1 MKGAP
6 RLPAVGGVL
15 VSVVVLGL
23 AYGVFQSLA
32 VVRAQT
38 RSGDVPTFQH
48 DPSWP
53 KPLPNNWVIG
63 NVPSIAVDARDH
75 VWVLHRAA
83 AVSADELTDGQQ
95 VAPPVIEFDPEGNV
109 VQAWGGPSAEYDW
122 MVESTADYPRGSPA
136 EHGIFVDHEDHVWVT
151 GNGDVVLKFTRTG
164 QFLMQIGEHF
174 ETGGSNDTRLLGNP
188 SDMAVHPET
197 NELFV
202 GDGYLN
208 RRIIVFDAETGAY
221 KRHWGAYG
229 ERPDDGPAVNYE
241 PDQPLPRQ
249 FYVVHGLQLSRDGLV
264 YVCDRQRDRV
274 QVFELDG
281 TFVDEVVIAKDTPAG
296 AGITLKGPLSAG
308 ITSAG
313 VGSAFR
319 VGFSADS
326 EQQYLY
332 VAGGGKI
339 WILRRSDLQLLG
351 SFDAGGTHHM
361 AGADSK
367 GNLYVTGRG
376 MPERFLYQ
384 D

>member
-1 MKGAP
+1 MKDARPVGVGAV
-6 RLPAVGGVL
+6 LLSVAVI
-15 VSVVVLGL
+15 GL
-23 AYGVFQSLA
+23 AYGAFRGPDVLG
-32 VVRAQT
+32 AQAQP
-38 RSGDVPTFQH
+38 GDVPTFQR
-48 DPSWP
+48 DASWP

-63 NVPSIAVDARDH
+63 NVPSLTVDSRDH
-75 VWVLHRAA
+75 VWILHRPTT
-83 AVSADELTDGQQ
+83 VSSDELGAGQE

-109 VQAWGGPSAEYDW
+109 VQAWGGPSADYDW
-122 MVESTADYPRGSPA
+122 MAESTADYPRGSPA

-164 QFLMQIGEHF
+164 EFLMQIGEHF

-188 SDMAVHPET
+188 SDIAVHPET

-208 RRIIVFDAETGAY
+208 RRVIVFDATTGAY

-249 FYVVHGLQLSRDGLV
+249 FFVVHGLQLSRDGRV

-296 AGITLKGPLSAG
+296 AGITLKGPLSQG
-308 ITSAG
+308 ITRAG

-319 VGFSADS
+319 VGFSADP
-326 EQQYLY
+326 EQHYLY

-367 GNLYVTGRG
+367 GNLYITGSG
-376 MPERFLYQ
+376 WPERFLYQ
-384 D
+384 G